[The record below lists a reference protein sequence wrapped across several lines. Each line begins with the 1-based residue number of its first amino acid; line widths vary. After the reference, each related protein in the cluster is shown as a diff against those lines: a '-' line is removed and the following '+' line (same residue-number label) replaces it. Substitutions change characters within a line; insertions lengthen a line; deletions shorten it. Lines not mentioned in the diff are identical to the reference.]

1 MWVDGGGL
9 GPECLWGGGWGV
21 RGERRL
27 GGRRD
32 WSWVGGAGIVW
43 LLRGGVWNRWMRLV
57 GSEWKG
63 KVEIGKHTVRN
74 AKYRFLHIAIYIQ
87 Q

>member
-1 MWVDGGGL
+1 MLCGNFA
-9 GPECLWGGGWGV
+9 
-21 RGERRL
+21 GER
-27 GGRRD
+27 G
-32 WSWVGGAGIVW
+32 V
-43 LLRGGVWNRWMRLV
+43 GGVWNRWVRLV

-74 AKYRFLHIAIYIQ
+74 AKCRFLHIAIYIQ

>member
-1 MWVDGGGL
+1 
-9 GPECLWGGGWGV
+9 
-21 RGERRL
+21 
-27 GGRRD
+27 
-32 WSWVGGAGIVW
+32 
-43 LLRGGVWNRWMRLV
+43 V

-74 AKYRFLHIAIYIQ
+74 AKCRFLHIAIYIQ